1 MSDESIGKA
10 AELLQKIAKPALN
23 IIFAVIPIIISLSSA
38 AYKFYKKLPILVV
51 KLIIGFIMC
60 FFGGMFPTVFA
71 AIQVRILFCT
81 CQYCTAFC
89 LHVSRRTSFDQAA
102 EHAGLVTVRKALT
115 ALSEEVLVI
124 IEENKKDNETDA
136 DGDGTS
142 DVDQIS
148 NQEFVRRKVDLVLR
162 KINPQKVNDAIASL
176 YKV

>member
-1 MSDESIGKA
+1 MSDESIGNA

-81 CQYCTAFC
+81 CQYCTAIC
-89 LHVSRRTSFDQAA
+89 LHVSRRTSF
-102 EHAGLVTVRKALT
+102 AL
-115 ALSEEVLVI
+115 
-124 IEENKKDNETDA
+124 
-136 DGDGTS
+136 GC
-142 DVDQIS
+142 
-148 NQEFVRRKVDLVLR
+148 
-162 KINPQKVNDAIASL
+162 
-176 YKV
+176 